1 VSAPRRPAG
10 KEIDGE
16 RIAAAIPQ
24 EPAMRMLITN
34 ACAIALTTVLSA
46 APQALAQC
54 TTIDFDNLA
63 VGTSVT
69 TQYPGVTFSGRNPEG
84 DVAAPPIIYNPSGST
99 TSEPQCL
106 SAAGAVDFSHEFIRI
121 DFARDQTEVT
131 FTLGV
136 RTGCTAADTIAVRY
150 YDVVSGVYTFR
161 GSFSPNVNGTL
172 PNERVWVFVR
182 VTRPSN
188 MPFRRIEIEGDLAHG
203 CGERYELID
212 DLSFDIDPT
221 PPIADLTIPAVY
233 ACQCNTMPVTGFAYD
248 PDGAIDDWRLERKAP
263 DAANWTLI
271 ATSSTEIIGGQLA
284 IWTTTAPTGWYVL
297 RLTVTNECG
306 LTAEDEHLIWLDK
319 SFDNLALRSPTAG
332 AVLGGNVCF
341 DGTAS
346 DHCAGNF
353 TIEKRPSGGVFA
365 PVDSILPPWI
375 TNDPLGS
382 WNTRV
387 GTPDGNYEVRLSGT
401 DDCGNTASSPI
412 VSVVVDNTLP
422 TAIITTPASCGTVA
436 GVVDVRGVVNDAH
449 LTGWSLSYTGG
460 NIHGWLP
467 VPGGSGAG
475 NVNGHL
481 ANWDTSGLP
490 PCCYTLRLVATDS
503 AAVDCGGAR
512 NQVEYLVSVDVGGA
526 ACPADLNG
534 DGVVDIGDLAL
545 FLGAFGTVC
554 P

>member
-1 VSAPRRPAG
+1 M
-10 KEIDGE
+10 K
-16 RIAAAIPQ
+16 
-24 EPAMRMLITN
+24 MRMIH
-34 ACAIALTTVLSA
+34 ACILAMSIVVIDVPRA
-46 APQALAQC
+46 AAQC

-69 TQYPGVTFSGRNPEG
+69 TQYAGVTFSGRNPEG
-84 DVAAPPIIYNPSGST
+84 DVAAPPVIYNPNGPT

-106 SAAGAVDFSHEFIRI
+106 SAGSPSDFSHDFIRI

-136 RTGCTAADTIAVRY
+136 RVGCAAADTIAVRY
-150 YDVVSGVYTFR
+150 YELVGGVYTFR
-161 GSFSPNVNGTL
+161 GTFTPNVNGTL

-203 CGERYELID
+203 CGDRFELID
-212 DLSFDIDPT
+212 DLSFDVDPT
-221 PPIADLTIPAVY
+221 PPIADLTVPAVY

-248 PDGAIDDWRLERKAP
+248 PDGAIDLWRLERKAP

-271 ATSSTEIIGGQLA
+271 ATSSTEIINGQLA
-284 IWTTTAPTGWYVL
+284 TWTTTAPTGWYLL

-306 LTAEDEHLIWLDK
+306 LTAEDEHLVWLDK
-319 SFDNLALRSPTAG
+319 SFDNLALRSPTSG
-332 AVLGGNVCF
+332 TILGGTVCF

-346 DHCAGNF
+346 DRCGGDF
-353 TIEKRPSGGVFA
+353 TIEKRPVGGAFS

-387 GTPDGNYEVRLSGT
+387 GTPDGNYEVRLTGT
-401 DDCGNTASSPI
+401 DDCGNAASSPI
-412 VSVVVDNTLP
+412 VPVVVDNTLP
-422 TAIITTPASCGTVA
+422 IAIITTPASCGTVA
-436 GVVDVRGVVNDAH
+436 GVVDVRGVVSDSH
-449 LTGWSLSYTGG
+449 LAGWSLSYTGG
-460 NIHGWLP
+460 TAHNWVPI
-467 VPGGSGAG
+467 PGGAG
-475 NVNGHL
+475 GSNVNGHL
-481 ANWDTSGLP
+481 AFWDTTGLP
-490 PCCYTLRLVATDS
+490 PCCYTLRLVAADS
-503 AAVDCGGAR
+503 AAVDCGGNR
-512 NQVEYLVSVDVGGA
+512 NQIEYLVSVEVGSSND
-526 ACPADLNG
+526 CPADLNG

-545 FLGAFGTVC
+545 FLAAFGTIC